1 MRSVDIEAFLEV
13 LEEGA
18 AAFDVRTQA
27 QHQRDGLP
35 GTEVLSLEDVQ
46 AGELPDVPKERP
58 VYLICER
65 GQVSELAGL
74 YLEAAGFQEVYN
86 VAGGMKVWRK
96 DQQRVE
102 SNEQ

>member
-1 MRSVDIEAFLEV
+1 MRSVDIEQFLEV

-18 AAFDVRTQA
+18 AAFDVRTEA

-35 GTEVLSLEDVQ
+35 GTRVLRLEEVQ
-46 AGELPDVPKERP
+46 AGHLPDVPKEKP

-74 YLEAAGFQEVYN
+74 YLEAAGFGEVYN
-86 VAGGMKVWRK
+86 VAGGMIAWRSRGEDK
-96 DQQRVE
+96 
-102 SNEQ
+102 